1 MNVLYSCYETRLR
14 PVIMSARLNSPEK
27 LIEKLG
33 LDTYFQDIYISN
45 EGIQLESCV
54 KDTNACLYMLR
65 FI

>member
-1 MNVLYSCYETRLR
+1 
-14 PVIMSARLNSPEK
+14 MSARLNSPEK